1 MSKILRGLLIVFA
14 CVVGL
19 LLQPCRADEPI
30 SAYDPGSL
38 VYVPL
43 VLDQSWNGNS
53 VVVESSPQGI
63 AMHKVTR
70 VLYYLNSETQ
80 ELEQF
85 TRLEQLPRYLPMY
98 KFEGFYT
105 EPNGAGT
112 KIIDYAGSPVESG
125 VNALPT
131 ENYGGYILLYPN
143 FVALTQLKLN
153 TNGGRGG
160 TAFLYFLRHTIDN
173 DLCGVWLNEYG
184 EERNEVSIEKPEREG
199 YFFDGYHI
207 SRNATSTQWIGEDGN
222 ISDIR
227 QVVCENIFLLRENT
241 LYAAWSQCA
250 EGQYKSGEECLPCP
264 ADNINV
270 GENELYK
277 FVASSGTGIAGCR
290 IKLNTDKSKCAAGT
304 DVIYTYNPNT
314 GKYENTKS
322 TIVLGSGIYITKL
335 DDVLDNKDYCGSCA
349 IGGGKYVDDKGF
361 CRDCPTTNDTGCLNC
376 DEGDIG
382 NGGLYNF
389 VEGTGTGL
397 SSCTVKLNNTTCGA
411 GTVVKYAYDSS
422 KKKYIRQ
429 NGYII
434 KEENA
439 PVLTGTAFPK
449 EDELKDYCE
458 KNCDNENEYYVNG
471 KCGPCNNGYYKKGGK
486 CIKCPAGY
494 ACPKVSETSIDYKED
509 PMPCKDKDET
519 EFCKCDKDE
528 YSEVGASICTKC
540 ASGYTTK
547 YSGSESDTDGLC
559 LEAGKKCVSPN
570 ACKLLMDARL
580 CYNFGCSEYDDFGLG
595 AVKIMSTNQ
604 SVVKTRKKNQ
614 SGE

>member
-1 MSKILRGLLIVFA
+1 MSKILRGLLIVFT

-19 LLQPCRADEPI
+19 SLQPCRADDPT
-30 SAYDPGSL
+30 STYDPGSL

-70 VLYYLNSETQ
+70 ALYYLNSETQ

-85 TRLEQLPRYLPMY
+85 TRLEQLPRYLPLY

-131 ENYGGYILLYPN
+131 ENYGDYILLYPN

-153 TNGGRGG
+153 TNGGSGG

-207 SRNATSTQWIGEDGN
+207 SRNATSTQWIGKDGN

-227 QVVCENIFLLRENT
+227 QIVCENVFLLRENT

-277 FVASSGTGIAGCR
+277 FVTSSGTGIAGCR
-290 IKLNTDKSKCAAGT
+290 IKLNTDKSKCAAQT
-304 DVIYTYNPNT
+304 DVIYAYNPDT
-314 GKYENTKS
+314 EKYENQKS
-322 TIVLGSGIYITKL
+322 TIVLGAGVYITKL
-335 DDVLDNKDYCGSCA
+335 DNEFRDSEDYCGSCA
-349 IGGGKYVDDKGF
+349 IGGGKYVDNKGF
-361 CRDCPTTNDTGCLNC
+361 CRDCPTETITGCLNC
-376 DEGDIG
+376 GEGNIG
-382 NGGLYNF
+382 NDNLYNF
-389 VEGTGTGL
+389 VEGTGSGL
-397 SSCTVKLNNTTCGA
+397 SSCTIKLNKTNCGD
-411 GTVVKYAYDSS
+411 GTVVKYVYDSS
-422 KKKYIRQ
+422 IGKYIRQ

-439 PVLTGTAFPK
+439 PVKTGTDFPK
-449 EDELKDYCE
+449 EDELTDYCVDICPPG
-458 KNCDNENEYYVNG
+458 KYYINGSCDY
-471 KCGPCNNGYYKKGGK
+471 CSNGYYLKDGK
-486 CIKCPAGY
+486 CTMCPAGF
-494 ACPKVSETSIDYKED
+494 ACKSGSPNVIEPEMCESGGFS
-509 PMPCKDKDET
+509 
-519 EFCKCDKDE
+519 
-528 YSEVGASICTKC
+528 VAGASECTKC

-547 YSGSESDTDGLC
+547 YSGPNTDGLC
-559 LEAGKKCVSPN
+559 LASGFGCVSPD
-570 ACKLLMDARL
+570 ACKPLTDAKL
-580 CYNFGCSEYDDFGLG
+580 CFDTTCSSSVTIGEGT
-595 AVKIMSTNQ
+595 VKIISTNQ
-604 SVVKTRKKNQ
+604 SVVWEKE
-614 SGE
+614 S